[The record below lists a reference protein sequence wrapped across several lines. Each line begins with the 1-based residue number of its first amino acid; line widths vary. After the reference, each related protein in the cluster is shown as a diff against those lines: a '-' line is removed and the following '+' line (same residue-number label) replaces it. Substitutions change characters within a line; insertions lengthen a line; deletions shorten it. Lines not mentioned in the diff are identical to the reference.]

1 MRLKKQI
8 LSLVVLACI
17 FALIPVG
24 PVAAQEKP
32 KDYPTKP
39 IEIYVVGGPGGGS
52 DIFTRT
58 ICLRA
63 RRYLKNPLV
72 VINKPGGGGA
82 VAAEYLQ
89 SKPADGYTLLSGA
102 MLALVESP
110 LLGMVKYTYEDWQP
124 VIRAQLDTMMLVGLP
139 DGKYKNVQEAI
150 ADAKARPG
158 KQTWG
163 VVGTATGFNAI
174 VASQFTEAINIKV
187 KLVPFDRAGKQHAAL
202 LGKHLDLILEE
213 PGPISQLIQSNK
225 MKPLMVFAEKRIN
238 EFADVPTTKE
248 VGAEAYMGLFRGIAM
263 KKGTPRPIVDY
274 LHANFK
280 KAMDFKMYQD
290 FEKSNWLHLRPGYQG
305 PDDFDAFLRK
315 QVQIYTKEF
324 KRMGVYKGPK

>member
-32 KDYPTKP
+32 KDFPTKP
-39 IEIYVVGGPGGGS
+39 IEIYVGAGPGGGS

-58 ICLRA
+58 ICLQA
-63 RRYLKNPLV
+63 RRNLNNPLV

-82 VAAEYLQ
+82 VAAEYVLTR
-89 SKPADGYTLLSGA
+89 PADGYTLISGA
-102 MLALVESP
+102 LVALVEAP
-110 LLGMVKYTYEDWQP
+110 LLGMVKYSYEDWQP
-124 VIRAQLDTMMLVGLP
+124 VMRGQLDTMMMVGLP
-139 DGKYKNVQEAI
+139 DGKFKNVQEVLE
-150 ADAKARPG
+150 DAKASPG
-158 KQTWG
+158 QQTWG

-174 VASQFTEAINIKV
+174 VASQFTEAMKIKV

-202 LGKHLDLILEE
+202 LGKHVDLILEE
-213 PGPISQLIQSNK
+213 PGPISQLLQSNK
-225 MKPLMVFAEKRIN
+225 MKPLMVFAEERISA
-238 EFADVPTTKE
+238 FPDVPTTKE
-248 VGAEAYMGLFRGIAM
+248 VGAEAYMGLFRGIAV

-274 LHANFK
+274 LHDGFK
-280 KAMDFKMYQD
+280 KAMGFKMYQD

-305 PDDFDAFLRK
+305 PDDFDAYMRE
-315 QVQIYTKEF
+315 QVKLYTEEF